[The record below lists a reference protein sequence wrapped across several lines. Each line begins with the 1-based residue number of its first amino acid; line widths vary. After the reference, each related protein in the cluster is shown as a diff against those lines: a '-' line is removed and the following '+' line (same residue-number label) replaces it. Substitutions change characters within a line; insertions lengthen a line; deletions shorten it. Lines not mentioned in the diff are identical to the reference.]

1 MPQRA
6 YVFTEDDRQKLLE
19 LYHRDRNYT
28 ANVQNRPPS
37 VPSEFDD
44 YYAPEV
50 YIAKV
55 PDAGIPARVG
65 TVPGAATC
73 DIYQLIPPEVGT
85 GAITQV
91 EALQKTVSNLSTTK
105 VKPDSGTQL
114 WVPVIRDKWGSWLAG
129 AVPPKPGPGDPG
141 GPVSSAS
148 CGDWNAISFQ
158 SNVCLILTVE
168 SATGACGCID
178 STQTIK
184 LFPQG
189 NHIWESTDSFT
200 TCNGS
205 GLVRLDLSDQ
215 CNRML
220 TLIGVVPA
228 ASGPPTD
235 YLMCADG
242 CGLNALGNQIIEFS
256 GGGPDVC
263 SVWPNFCPG
272 CPDGSSEIWLLWLPF
287 GASECGPGLVNIGGM
302 WALQLDPNV
311 PCHWSQNRSITGV
324 TLVIA
329 AGGAATLTIGTGIV
343 YTGMV
348 DCTMNNT
355 LTLSSSGGCDTAPA
369 TVVICPFGEA
379 TPCQPSSFTVRIT
392 CGSCDEPTPPGCC
405 PYTPIPPV
413 FLTLTTTAL
422 SPPPCTSDS
431 AWAAGN
437 YVLKYASDKPPVP
450 GWIMDADPGGSAWYS
465 TPQPLNGPCFSNNG
479 QGTPPQQTY
488 MYVKLTCDT
497 FSPNFFIYMICSA
510 IGEQAYFTI
519 INFNCTIGTVSGTIG
534 GNTFGC
540 NSSPLPPGFIDCTN
554 CPVQY
559 DVTQGGDCSNVGTGT
574 GSGGLLLGEIPTFRP
589 TSTTLPLSDT
599 RHSLMARPSFSL
611 LPKPTATGPT
621 RCKNLGEDTGKQVI
635 CQSCGGKVQLKVFQC
650 SVFGECTIGKR
661 TNELSCCDRQ
671 CEEYDPIDPS
681 LSQSTS
687 TLASITRVNL

>member
-37 VPSEFDD
+37 VPGDPDD

-50 YIAKV
+50 YVAKV

-65 TVPGAATC
+65 TVPGSATC

-91 EALQKTVSNLSTTK
+91 EALQKTVSNLSTTI

-114 WVPVIRDKWGSWLAG
+114 WVPVIRDKWGSWLVG

-158 SNVCLILTVE
+158 SNTCLILTVE

-189 NHIWESTDSFT
+189 NHIWESTGSFT

-228 ASGPPTD
+228 ASGSPTD
-235 YLMCADG
+235 YMMCADG

-272 CPDGSSEIWLLWLPF
+272 CPDGGPETWLVWINM
-287 GASECGPGLVNIGGM
+287 GPGECNAGGINIGGM
-302 WALQLDPNV
+302 WALILDTNQA
-311 PCHWSQNRSITGV
+311 CHWGQTRGGNRIS
-324 TLVIA
+324 LVIT
-329 AGGAATLTIGTGIV
+329 AGGSATLTISGASTLI
-343 YTGMV
+343 YTGTV

-355 LTLSSSGGCDTAPA
+355 LTLSDSGGCPTAPSS
-369 TVVICPFGEA
+369 VVICPYGSA
-379 TPCQPSSFTVRIT
+379 PPCQPSSFTVRIT
-392 CGSCDEPTPPGCC
+392 CAACDEPSLPACC

-413 FLTLTTTAL
+413 LLRLSQVGCGILPPLT
-422 SPPPCTSDS
+422 PCSCDCFS
-431 AWAAGN
+431 GD
-437 YVLKYASDKPPVP
+437 YVLKYASLPPDTSSFTASPPLQVA
-450 GWIMDADPGGSAWYS
+450 GWWSEIF
-465 TPQPLNGPCFSNNG
+465 TPTCLSEFNPIYGLIG
-479 QGTPPQQTY
+479 QFCSLGH
-488 MYVKLTCDT
+488 
-497 FSPNFFIYMICSA
+497 FSPEMVLYLWYGGGFQVTSFALDS
-510 IGEQAYFTI
+510 FD
-519 INFNCTIGTVSGTIG
+519 CTIAAISGRLVWI
-534 GNTFGC
+534 NNYF
-540 NSSPLPPGFIDCTN
+540 PLFLPSCVLNEFQ
-554 CPVQY
+554 QY
-559 DVTQGGDCSNVGTGT
+559 DLSAVGDCSSIGTGT
-574 GSGGLLLGEIPTFRP
+574 GSGGILLGEIPTFRP
-589 TSTTLPLSDT
+589 TSTTLPLSAT
-599 RHSLMARPSFSL
+599 THSLTIRPSFSL

-661 TNELSCCDRQ
+661 TNELACCDRQ
-671 CEEYDPIDPS
+671 CEEYEPIDPS
-681 LSQSTS
+681 LSQSTP
-687 TLASITRVNL
+687 TPASLTRVDL